1 MANEEFEKLES
12 EMKEAF
18 HRYNKGLPRLAK
30 RAKSRSKLY
39 LHEPKAL
46 WGDLRRFWGCVK

>member
-30 RAKSRSKLY
+30 RARSRSKLY

-46 WGDLRRFWGCVK
+46 WGDLRRFWGWVK